1 MVKYNNNNNNNND
14 DDYVDHHYH
23 FQYQQNP
30 NQTQTT
36 TTTNTSEDYAKENL
50 SKRVRKR
57 LSSSSK
63 LFSAC
68 FHFPNHRR
76 RRSLSTVS
84 FFYPFFFLKKV
95 FD

>member
-1 MVKYNNNNNNNND
+1 MVKYNNNNNNNNNN

-84 FFYPFFFLKKV
+84 FFYPSI